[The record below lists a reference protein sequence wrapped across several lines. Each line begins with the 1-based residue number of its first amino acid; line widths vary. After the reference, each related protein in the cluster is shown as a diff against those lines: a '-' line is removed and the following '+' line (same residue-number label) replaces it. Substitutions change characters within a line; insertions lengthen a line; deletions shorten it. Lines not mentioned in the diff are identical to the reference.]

1 MTTAIPQPS
10 LPPTHP
16 LSIEIQSLKQQISQY
31 RQIAHQ
37 SYIEIQGVR
46 LELELKKDEVT
57 GLERKNEALKQ
68 EVETLRT
75 TPEPPQAPP
84 PANALAELSL
94 AHRRLSAKLD
104 FTEQQLR
111 SVTLELASSKQELGR
126 VLKEK
131 EHEKALLNE
140 LRVGEEDRE
149 EEVAWERGE
158 RKRME
163 EQKKLCAVPP
173 PLPRRLSDNIL
184 QKTPILTDAEDKE
197 EAVKLEAKAEPKEN
211 GKPEEAVKDDDAE
224 KDSKSDKSAP
234 ASPPKSTHRSSA
246 SISSITQSSDAI
258 SNLLIGQRGVA
269 RLFKDFTSVVSGKDK
284 EIARLLNRVDELEV
298 ALGALREQLEAETT
312 ALVDAQAERDRVLRD
327 DASAAKVVER
337 YMTFSQKAHETV
349 HSHLGHL
356 RSRTSATQATLR
368 NEAAV
373 LRRRIEAEVE
383 RSNRLRAAT
392 EEMADELGKES
403 AGRRREVAMRL
414 QLIAAEETRA
424 RRAESWLDRV
434 RRFRSEGAEIDSNL
448 LAPLLDE
455 AVAILSPAAPVEPKA
470 GGKWRG
476 MFGRRKSVSASVPAA
491 ATPDEE
497 SLARIFLAEEL
508 VQHLVNDLQIETERR
523 MELEKQRVAW
533 LAREAEEGVPPE
545 TDEDGDKVDDTGMLF
560 SVENE
565 DDSEEESA
573 SEDDTERPEE
583 NGDLPE
589 DVKSEDKG
597 DKEIKE
603 NGLKSPKKS
612 KKARKVSNAAEST
625 AGDGNVKLPELK
637 VTTTMAEKEHLDE
650 LQAIF
655 EPLEQ
660 RYIPLQK
667 SLHDQSVALQHLKTS
682 VPELAPR
689 RPGLRAVSL
698 NLKGRSE
705 HDDLISLLD
714 GLYEVI
720 EDARVDTEIAM
731 ADEDRVFHGFAAL
744 LDVGGR
750 GVVQAASV
758 LRDARSYAAS
768 RSGDGTTYAR
778 LSVRVS
784 DIEHDLMTIKR
795 AMHEHAGEVEP
806 EEVQPQVNGMA
817 ALGRRKP
824 SLWQSLPLKT
834 VTASRGPVLL
844 SPLTALRSGSPDL
857 SGDDL
862 IQRRSASSPIGL
874 LSSVGRSLS
883 SGVGAMG
890 NGITGGGRKVSDLA
904 AGALYLPTRSR
915 RNTVNSQTSDAK
927 DEKKSEAAD
936 EGTPAENGERPTPP
950 PKDEEKEE
958 PERKG
963 EVDDVE

>member
-1 MTTAIPQPS
+1 M
-10 LPPTHP
+10 H
-16 LSIEIQSLKQQISQY
+16 
-31 RQIAHQ
+31 
-37 SYIEIQGVR
+37 
-46 LELELKKDEVT
+46 
-57 GLERKNEALKQ
+57 
-68 EVETLRT
+68 
-75 TPEPPQAPP
+75 
-84 PANALAELSL
+84 
-94 AHRRLSAKLD
+94 
-104 FTEQQLR
+104 
-111 SVTLELASSKQELGR
+111 
-126 VLKEK
+126 
-131 EHEKALLNE
+131 
-140 LRVGEEDRE
+140 
-149 EEVAWERGE
+149 
-158 RKRME
+158 
-163 EQKKLCAVPP
+163 
-173 PLPRRLSDNIL
+173 
-184 QKTPILTDAEDKE
+184 
-197 EAVKLEAKAEPKEN
+197 
-211 GKPEEAVKDDDAE
+211 
-224 KDSKSDKSAP
+224 
-234 ASPPKSTHRSSA
+234 
-246 SISSITQSSDAI
+246 
-258 SNLLIGQRGVA
+258 
-269 RLFKDFTSVVSGKDK
+269 
-284 EIARLLNRVDELEV
+284 
-298 ALGALREQLEAETT
+298 LGALREQLEAETA

-356 RSRTSATQATLR
+356 RSRSSATQATLR

-373 LRRRIEAEVE
+373 LRRRIELEVE

-414 QLIAAEETRA
+414 QLIAAEESRA

-434 RRFRSEGAEIDSNL
+434 RRFRSEGVEIDGSL
-448 LAPLLDE
+448 LAHLLDE
-455 AVAILSPAAPVEPKA
+455 AVAILSPAVPVEPKA

-476 MFGRRKSVSASVPAA
+476 MFGRRKSVSTPATAS

-545 TDEDGDKVDDTGMLF
+545 AEKEEDKADDTGMLF

-565 DDSEEESA
+565 DDSEESDVADDTKRAEEKGDESKAVA
-573 SEDDTERPEE
+573 SEDAE
-583 NGDLPE
+583 
-589 DVKSEDKG
+589 KSEDA
-597 DKEIKE
+597 EQQ
-603 NGLKSPKKS
+603 NGLETPKKS
-612 KKARKVSNAAEST
+612 KKGRKASNAADT
-625 AGDGNVKLPELK
+625 ADDASFKLPELK
-637 VTTTMAEKEHLDE
+637 VTTTMAEQEHLDE
-650 LQAIF
+650 LSGIF

-667 SLHDQSVALQHLKTS
+667 SLHDQSVALQHLKAS

-750 GVVQAASV
+750 GVVRAASV

-778 LSVRVS
+778 LDLRVT

-806 EEVQPQVNGMA
+806 EEPQQAANGMA

-824 SLWQSLPLKT
+824 SVWQSLPLKT

-857 SGDDL
+857 TNDDL

-883 SGVGAMG
+883 SGVGAVG
-890 NGITGGGRKVSDLA
+890 NGITGGGRKVSDFA

-915 RNTVNSQTSDAK
+915 RNTVNSQMSQDTRDEGKEKEKEAKK
-927 DEKKSEAAD
+927 DEADATAEGKSSEA
-936 EGTPAENGERPTPP
+936 PKPP
-950 PKDEEKEE
+950 VKDKDTLEV
-958 PERKG
+958 PERNG

>member
-1 MTTAIPQPS
+1 M
-10 LPPTHP
+10 
-16 LSIEIQSLKQQISQY
+16 
-31 RQIAHQ
+31 
-37 SYIEIQGVR
+37 
-46 LELELKKDEVT
+46 
-57 GLERKNEALKQ
+57 
-68 EVETLRT
+68 
-75 TPEPPQAPP
+75 
-84 PANALAELSL
+84 
-94 AHRRLSAKLD
+94 
-104 FTEQQLR
+104 
-111 SVTLELASSKQELGR
+111 
-126 VLKEK
+126 
-131 EHEKALLNE
+131 
-140 LRVGEEDRE
+140 
-149 EEVAWERGE
+149 
-158 RKRME
+158 
-163 EQKKLCAVPP
+163 
-173 PLPRRLSDNIL
+173 PRRLSDNIL
-184 QKTPILTDAEDKE
+184 QKTPVLTDTE
-197 EAVKLEAKAEPKEN
+197 ETEKDDAKAKETAKPEPKEN
-211 GKPEEAVKDDDAE
+211 GNSDEAVKEEDAE
-224 KDSKSDKSAP
+224 KDGKDDKSAP
-234 ASPPKSTHRSSA
+234 ASPTKSTHRLSA

-284 EIARLLNRVDELEV
+284 EIARLQNRVDELEV
-298 ALGALREQLEAETT
+298 ALGALREQLEAETI

-337 YMTFSQKAHETV
+337 YMAFSQKAHETV

-373 LRRRIEAEVE
+373 LRRRIGLEIE
-383 RSNRLRAAT
+383 RSNRLRTAT

-476 MFGRRKSVSASVPAA
+476 MFGWRKSVSASAPAA

-545 TDEDGDKVDDTGMLF
+545 VAEDGEKVDDTGMLF

-565 DDSEEESA
+565 DDSEESA
-573 SEDDTERPEE
+573 SEDDTEHPEE
-583 NGDLPE
+583 NGDTPE
-589 DVKSEDKG
+589 DVKSEDTK
-597 DKEIKE
+597 DKEVKE

-612 KKARKVSNAAEST
+612 KRARKASNAAES
-625 AGDGNVKLPELK
+625 AEDGVKLPELK

-655 EPLEQ
+655 DPLEQ

-667 SLHDQSVALQHLKTS
+667 SLHDQSVALQHLKIS
-682 VPELAPR
+682 LPELAPK

-758 LRDARSYAAS
+758 LRDARSYATS

-778 LSVRVS
+778 LSVRVT

-806 EEVQPQVNGMA
+806 EEAQPQVNGMA

-857 SGDDL
+857 SDDL

-874 LSSVGRSLS
+874 LSSVGRSFS
-883 SGVGAMG
+883 SGVGAVG

-927 DEKKSEAAD
+927 DDKKSEGSAESVAEAKA
-936 EGTPAENGERPTPP
+936 EGGKPSPP
-950 PKDEEKEE
+950 PKDGKKE

>member
-1 MTTAIPQPS
+1 MALGFTKLTLSDLAIA
-10 LPPTHP
+10 
-16 LSIEIQSLKQQISQY
+16 EY
-31 RQIAHQ
+31 A
-37 SYIEIQGVR
+37 
-46 LELELKKDEVT
+46 
-57 GLERKNEALKQ
+57 AL
-68 EVETLRT
+68 V
-75 TPEPPQAPP
+75 
-84 PANALAELSL
+84 S
-94 AHRRLSAKLD
+94 KLD
-104 FTEQQLR
+104 P
-111 SVTLELASSKQELGR
+111 
-126 VLKEK
+126 
-131 EHEKALLNE
+131 
-140 LRVGEEDRE
+140 
-149 EEVAWERGE
+149 
-158 RKRME
+158 
-163 EQKKLCAVPP
+163 CAVPP

-312 ALVDAQAERDRVLRD
+312 ALVDVQAERDRVLRA

-424 RRAESWLDRV
+424 RRVESWLDRV

-508 VQHLVNDLQIETERR
+508 VQHLVNDLQIESERR

-565 DDSEEESA
+565 DDEDDSEEESA

-597 DKEIKE
+597 ARRR
-603 NGLKSPKKS
+603 
-612 KKARKVSNAAEST
+612 ARKPARCPTLRSR
-625 AGDGNVKLPELK
+625 LPE
-637 VTTTMAEKEHLDE
+637 
-650 LQAIF
+650 
-655 EPLEQ
+655 
-660 RYIPLQK
+660 
-667 SLHDQSVALQHLKTS
+667 
-682 VPELAPR
+682 
-689 RPGLRAVSL
+689 
-698 NLKGRSE
+698 
-705 HDDLISLLD
+705 
-714 GLYEVI
+714 
-720 EDARVDTEIAM
+720 TEM
-731 ADEDRVFHGFAAL
+731 
-744 LDVGGR
+744 
-750 GVVQAASV
+750 S
-758 LRDARSYAAS
+758 SYPSS
-768 RSGDGTTYAR
+768 RS
-778 LSVRVS
+778 
-784 DIEHDLMTIKR
+784 
-795 AMHEHAGEVEP
+795 
-806 EEVQPQVNGMA
+806 
-817 ALGRRKP
+817 RRQWRRRSTSTNSKP
-824 SLWQSLPLKT
+824 SL
-834 VTASRGPVLL
+834 SRSSSATFPFRSPYTT
-844 SPLTALRSGSPDL
+844 SPLLFST
-857 SGDDL
+857 
-862 IQRRSASSPIGL
+862 
-874 LSSVGRSLS
+874 
-883 SGVGAMG
+883 
-890 NGITGGGRKVSDLA
+890 
-904 AGALYLPTRSR
+904 
-915 RNTVNSQTSDAK
+915 
-927 DEKKSEAAD
+927 
-936 EGTPAENGERPTPP
+936 
-950 PKDEEKEE
+950 
-958 PERKG
+958 
-963 EVDDVE
+963 